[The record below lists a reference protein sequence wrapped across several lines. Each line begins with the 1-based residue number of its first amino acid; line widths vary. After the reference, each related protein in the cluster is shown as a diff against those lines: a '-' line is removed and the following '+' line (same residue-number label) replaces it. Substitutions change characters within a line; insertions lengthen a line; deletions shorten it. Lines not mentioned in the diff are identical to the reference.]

1 MFYTITIITM
11 NYVWSVWDLRFK
23 HWMCHTRIYRK
34 FKHAQERCGRWY
46 KYAERYYDRW
56 IRFLWNSFEDFYK
69 DMNESYEKHCKEYWV
84 ANTTLDRI
92 DNNWHYC
99 KENCRWATW
108 KEQSMNRRSCH
119 KFIYKWIEYKTL
131 KEFCD
136 INWHNPHTIST
147 RMNRDWMSLIEAIEK
162 PI

>member
-1 MFYTITIITM
+1 MRWQCINKDT
-11 NYVWSVWDLRFK
+11 DKRFK
-23 HWMCHTRIYRK
+23 HWLCKSALYKKYKHAEERCRPNYRK
-34 FKHAQERCGRWY
+34 SCN
-46 KYAERYYDRW
+46 YYHRG
-56 IRFLWNSFEDFYK
+56 IKFLRNSFEEFYK
-69 DMNESYEKHCKEYWV
+69 DMHESYEKHCKEYW
-84 ANTTLDRI
+84 AENTTLDRI
-92 DNNWHYC
+92 DNDWHYC
-99 KENCRWATW
+99 KENCRRATC